1 MLGEIW
7 CIEKSLKILGIIENI
22 ALLYVLQM
30 FHLMYQ
36 IENGTK
42 LSAIFN
48 VNLKYTKQNKTAM
61 P

>member
-1 MLGEIW
+1 M
-7 CIEKSLKILGIIENI
+7 EKSLKILGIIENI

-48 VNLKYTKQNKTAM
+48 VSLKYTKQNKTAM
-61 P
+61 T